1 MAADVTP
8 PQRRAR
14 LGQEL
19 RRLRSLAGLSG
30 DQLATRVGISQ
41 AKVSR
46 IETNVTARPAM
57 DVIARWL
64 DAVDATGEDRQRVM
78 SLAEAVVTD
87 ISSWQAI
94 HRGSLEDRQRQLLEL
109 DELASDIRHFQPFLV
124 PGPFQTAEY
133 AYAVIEAARFSAGTD
148 VDEAVAMRTK
158 RGARLRD
165 NQDGPQ
171 YHVVVTE
178 AATRW
183 VPQGNGHLRRSQ
195 LEHLVLCAQAP
206 RITLQII
213 LNDAPMEMSPMTG
226 FVWVTYRDPAQ
237 APVVRVETP
246 TVGLALGGSD
256 DLATYGVVWDR
267 MLRAAMSP
275 EESVGWLTVIARNAS

>member
-1 MAADVTP
+1 VEMTP
-8 PQRRAR
+8 PQQRAR

-19 RRLRSLAGLSG
+19 RRLRSMAGLSG

-64 DAVDATGEDRQRVM
+64 DAVEAKAEDRDRVM
-78 SLAEAVVTD
+78 ALAEAVVTD

-109 DELASDIRHFQPFLV
+109 DELASNIRHFQPFMV
-124 PGPFQTAEY
+124 PGPIQTAEY
-133 AYAVIEAARFSAGTD
+133 AHAVIESTRFSAGTD
-148 VDEAVAMRTK
+148 VDEAVAMRMK
-158 RGARLRD
+158 RGARMRD
-165 NQDGPQ
+165 DQDGPQ

-183 VPQGNGHLRRSQ
+183 VPQGNTHLRKAQ
-195 LEHLVLCAQAP
+195 LEHLLLTAKAP
-206 RITLQII
+206 RISLQVI
-213 LNDAPMEMSPMTG
+213 LNDAAMEMPPMTG
-226 FVWVTYRDPAQ
+226 FVWVTYKDPDQ
-237 APVVRVETP
+237 AAVVRVETP

-256 DLATYGVVWDR
+256 DLSTYAEIWHR

-275 EESVGWLTVIARNAS
+275 EESLDWLTASARNAF

>member
-1 MAADVTP
+1 MTP
-8 PQRRAR
+8 PQQRAR

-57 DVIARWL
+57 DVIGRWL
-64 DAVDATGEDRQRVM
+64 DAVEAKAEDRDRVM
-78 SLAEAVVTD
+78 ALAEAVVTD

-109 DELASDIRHFQPFLV
+109 DELASNIRHFQPFMA
-124 PGPFQTAEY
+124 PGPIQTPEY
-133 AYAVIEAARFSAGTD
+133 AQAVIESTRFSAGTD
-148 VDEAVAMRTK
+148 VDEAVAMRMK
-158 RGARLRD
+158 RGARMRD
-165 NQDGPQ
+165 DQDGPQ
-171 YHVVVTE
+171 YHVVATE
-178 AATRW
+178 AAIRW
-183 VPQGNGHLRRSQ
+183 VPQGNTHLRQAQ
-195 LEHLVLCAQAP
+195 LEHLLLTAQAP
-206 RITLQII
+206 RIGLQVI
-213 LNDAPMEMSPMTG
+213 LNDAAMEMPPMTG
-226 FVWVTYRDPAQ
+226 FVWVTYKDPDQ
-237 APVVRVETP
+237 AAVVRVETP

-256 DLATYGVVWDR
+256 DLATYAEIWHR

-275 EESVGWLTVIARNAS
+275 EESLDWLTASARNAS

>member
-1 MAADVTP
+1 MTVTP
-8 PQRRAR
+8 LEQRKR

-64 DAVDATGEDRQRVM
+64 DAVDATTEERERVM
-78 SLAEAVVTD
+78 LLAEAVVTD

-109 DELASDIRHFQPFLV
+109 DELASQIRHFQPFLV

-133 AYAVIEAARFSAGTD
+133 AHAVIESARFSAGTD
-148 VDEAVAMRTK
+148 VDAAVAMRMK

-165 NQDGPQ
+165 HQDGPQ

-178 AATRW
+178 AAACW
-183 VPQGNGHLRRSQ
+183 VPKGNTSLRRAQ
-195 LEHLVLCAQAP
+195 LEHLILCANAP
-206 RITLQII
+206 RITLQVI
-213 LNDAPMEMSPMTG
+213 LNDAPMEMSPMSG
-226 FVWVTYRDPAQ
+226 FVWVTYSDPAQ
-237 APVVRVETP
+237 ESVVRVETP
-246 TVGLALGGSD
+246 SVGLALGGSD
-256 DLATYGVVWDR
+256 DLATYAIVWDR

-275 EESVGWLTVIARNAS
+275 DESADWLAVSAHNAS

>member
-1 MAADVTP
+1 MTP
-8 PQRRAR
+8 PQQRAR

-30 DQLATRVGISQ
+30 EQLATKVGISQ

-64 DAVDATGEDRQRVM
+64 DAVEARAGDRDRVM
-78 SLAEAVVTD
+78 ALAEAVVTD
-87 ISSWQAI
+87 ISSWQSV

-109 DELASDIRHFQPFLV
+109 DELASNIRHFQPFLV
-124 PGPFQTAEY
+124 PGPFQTPEY
-133 AYAVIEAARFSAGTD
+133 AHAVIESSRFSAGTD
-148 VDEAVAMRTK
+148 VDEAVAMRMK
-158 RGARLRD
+158 RGDRLRD

-178 AATRW
+178 AAARW
-183 VPQGNGHLRRSQ
+183 VPQGNAHLRQAQ
-195 LEHLVLCAQAP
+195 LEQLLLSAHAP
-206 RITLQII
+206 RINLQVI
-213 LNDAPMEMSPMTG
+213 LNDAAMEMSPMTG
-226 FVWVTYRDPAQ
+226 FVWVTYKDPDQ
-237 APVVRVETP
+237 AAVVRVETP

-256 DLATYGVVWDR
+256 DLAIYAVIWHR
-267 MLRAAMSP
+267 MLKAALSP
-275 EESVGWLTVIARNAS
+275 EESLDWLAASARNAS

>member
-1 MAADVTP
+1 MDVTP

-30 DQLATRVGISQ
+30 DQLASRVGISQ

-64 DAVDATGEDRQRVM
+64 DAVSATSEDRERVM

-87 ISSWQAI
+87 ISSWQAL
-94 HRGSLEDRQRQLLEL
+94 HRGSLEDRQRHLLEL

-124 PGPFQTAEY
+124 PGPFQTPEY
-133 AYAVIEAARFSAGTD
+133 AHAVIESARFSAGTD
-148 VDEAVAMRTK
+148 VDAAVAMRMK

-165 NQDGPQ
+165 DQDGPQ

-178 AATRW
+178 TAARW
-183 VPQGNGHLRRSQ
+183 VPRGNSSLRRAQ
-195 LEHLVLCAQAP
+195 LEHLVLCAKAP

-226 FVWVTYRDPAQ
+226 FVWVTYGDPAQ

-275 EESVGWLTVIARNAS
+275 EESMGWLTVIARNAS

>member
-1 MAADVTP
+1 MDMTP
-8 PQRRAR
+8 PQQRAR

-64 DAVDATGEDRQRVM
+64 DAVEAKAEDRDRVM
-78 SLAEAVVTD
+78 ALAEAVVTD
-87 ISSWQAI
+87 ISSWQSI

-109 DELASDIRHFQPFLV
+109 DELASNIRHFQPFLV
-124 PGPFQTAEY
+124 PGPFQRPEY
-133 AYAVIEAARFSAGTD
+133 AHAVIESSRFSAGTD
-148 VDEAVAMRTK
+148 VDEAVAMRMK

-165 NQDGPQ
+165 DQDGPQ

-178 AATRW
+178 AAARW
-183 VPQGNGHLRRSQ
+183 VPQGNAHLRQAQ
-195 LEHLVLCAQAP
+195 LEHLLLSAQAP
-206 RITLQII
+206 RINLQVI
-213 LNDAPMEMSPMTG
+213 LNDAAMEMSPMTG
-226 FVWVTYRDPAQ
+226 FVWVTYKDPEQ
-237 APVVRVETP
+237 AAVVRVETP

-256 DLATYGVVWDR
+256 DLATYAVIWDR
-267 MLRAAMSP
+267 MLRAAMTP
-275 EESVGWLTVIARNAS
+275 KESMDWLTAIARNAS

>member
-1 MAADVTP
+1 MEMTP
-8 PQRRAR
+8 PQQRAR

-30 DQLATRVGISQ
+30 EQLAARVGISQ

-46 IETNVTARPAM
+46 IETVVTARPAM

-64 DAVDATGEDRQRVM
+64 DAVEAAREDRERVM
-78 SLAEAVVTD
+78 ALAEAVVTD

-109 DELASDIRHFQPFLV
+109 DELASHIRHFQPFLV
-124 PGPFQTAEY
+124 PGPFQTPEY
-133 AYAVIEAARFSAGTD
+133 AHAVIESSRFSAGTD
-148 VDEAVAMRTK
+148 VDEAVAMRMK

-165 NQDGPQ
+165 NKDGPQ

-178 AATRW
+178 AAARW
-183 VPQGNGHLRRSQ
+183 VPLGNARLREAQ
-195 LEHLVLCAQAP
+195 LEHLLLCAQAP
-206 RITLQII
+206 RINLQVI
-213 LNDAPMEMSPMTG
+213 LNDAAMEMSPMTG
-226 FVWVTYRDPAQ
+226 FVWVSYRDPEN
-237 APVVRVETP
+237 APVVRIETP

-256 DLATYGVVWDR
+256 DLATYAVIWDR
-267 MLRAAMSP
+267 MLRAALSP
-275 EESVGWLTVIARNAS
+275 EESVNWLTVAARNAL

>member
-1 MAADVTP
+1 MTP
-8 PQRRAR
+8 PQQRAR

-57 DVIARWL
+57 DVIGRWL
-64 DAVDATGEDRQRVM
+64 DAVEAKAEDRDRVM
-78 SLAEAVVTD
+78 ALAEAVVTD

-109 DELASDIRHFQPFLV
+109 DELASNIRHFQPFMV
-124 PGPFQTAEY
+124 PGPIQTPEY
-133 AYAVIEAARFSAGTD
+133 AQAVIESTRFSAGTD
-148 VDEAVAMRTK
+148 VDEAVAMRMK
-158 RGARLRD
+158 RGARMRD
-165 NQDGPQ
+165 DQDGPQ

-178 AATRW
+178 AAIRW
-183 VPQGNGHLRRSQ
+183 VPQGNTHLRQAQ
-195 LEHLVLCAQAP
+195 LEHLLLTAQAP
-206 RITLQII
+206 RISLQVI
-213 LNDAPMEMSPMTG
+213 LNDAAMEMPPMTG
-226 FVWVTYRDPAQ
+226 FVWVTYKDPDQ
-237 APVVRVETP
+237 AAVVRVETP

-256 DLATYGVVWDR
+256 DLATYAEIWHR

-275 EESVGWLTVIARNAS
+275 EESLDWLTASARNAS

>member
-1 MAADVTP
+1 MTP
-8 PQRRAR
+8 PQQRAR

-57 DVIARWL
+57 DVIGRWL
-64 DAVDATGEDRQRVM
+64 DAVEAKAEDRDRVM
-78 SLAEAVVTD
+78 ALAVAVVTD

-109 DELASDIRHFQPFLV
+109 DELASNIRHFQPFMV
-124 PGPFQTAEY
+124 PGPIQTPEY
-133 AYAVIEAARFSAGTD
+133 AQAVIESTRFSAGTD
-148 VDEAVAMRTK
+148 VDEAVAMRMK
-158 RGARLRD
+158 RGARMRD
-165 NQDGPQ
+165 DQDGPQ
-171 YHVVVTE
+171 YHVVATE
-178 AATRW
+178 AAIRW
-183 VPQGNGHLRRSQ
+183 VPQGNTHLRQAQ
-195 LEHLVLCAQAP
+195 LEHLLLTAQAP
-206 RITLQII
+206 RISLQVI
-213 LNDAPMEMSPMTG
+213 LNDAAMEMPPMTG
-226 FVWVTYRDPAQ
+226 FVWVTYKDPDQ
-237 APVVRVETP
+237 AAVVRVETP

-256 DLATYGVVWDR
+256 DLATYAEIWHR

-275 EESVGWLTVIARNAS
+275 EESLDWLTASARNAS

>member
-1 MAADVTP
+1 MTP
-8 PQRRAR
+8 PQQRAR

-64 DAVDATGEDRQRVM
+64 DVVEAKAEDRDRVM
-78 SLAEAVVTD
+78 ALAEAVVTD

-109 DELASDIRHFQPFLV
+109 DELASNIRHFQPFMV
-124 PGPFQTAEY
+124 PGPIQTAEY
-133 AYAVIEAARFSAGTD
+133 AHAVIESTRFSAGTD
-148 VDEAVAMRTK
+148 VDEAVAMRMK
-158 RGARLRD
+158 RGSRMRD
-165 NQDGPQ
+165 DQDGPN

-183 VPQGNGHLRRSQ
+183 VPQGNTHLRQAQ
-195 LEHLVLCAQAP
+195 LEHLLLTAKAP
-206 RITLQII
+206 RISLQVI
-213 LNDAPMEMSPMTG
+213 LNDAAMEMPPMTG
-226 FVWVTYRDPAQ
+226 FVWVTYKDPDQ
-237 APVVRVETP
+237 AAVVRVETP

-256 DLATYGVVWDR
+256 DLATYAEIWHR

-275 EESVGWLTVIARNAS
+275 EESLDWLTASARNAS

>member
-1 MAADVTP
+1 MELTP

-30 DQLATRVGISQ
+30 DQLAARVGISQ

-64 DAVDATGEDRQRVM
+64 DAVVATSEDRERVM

-124 PGPFQTAEY
+124 PGPFQTPEY
-133 AYAVIEAARFSAGTD
+133 AHAVIESARFSAGTD
-148 VDEAVAMRTK
+148 VDEAVAMRMK

-165 NQDGPQ
+165 DRDGPQ

-178 AATRW
+178 TAARW
-183 VPQGNGHLRRSQ
+183 VPRGNSHLRRAQ
-195 LEHLVLCAQAP
+195 LEHLVLCAKAP
-206 RITLQII
+206 RITLQVI

-226 FVWVTYRDPAQ
+226 FVWVTYRDPSQ